1 MNLLVFSILI
11 AITPVCWSQSS
22 GPPAANTVSISAQ
35 EASAHL
41 LHRVEPVY
49 PALAK
54 AAQIQGVVRLELTI
68 DEAGAVNPRILS
80 SHPLLA
86 QAALDAVK
94 QWKYRPFEQEGK
106 AIQVRTEIEISI
118 PEHIDSTDEK
128 LEQEFQKTYWPA
140 ERAAKEA
147 LTAGNFV
154 KADEQLSIALEAAR
168 KRGDSK
174 WLETAEIVSGMC
186 SSKLGQQKFAEA
198 EQNCHDALNIHENHQ
213 KPDEAEVGGALMN
226 LAMVY
231 MAESELDKAEPLLVR
246 CVDIYKAR
254 FQNAS
259 DLISEARAGYGR
271 EIAFGSMWL
280 AGIALKANR
289 QVLAQSRCADATEF
303 GSKFLQSQMQDMVKK
318 VCSQVASSNN

>member
-1 MNLLVFSILI
+1 MKSMVFAVLI
-11 AITPVCWSQSS
+11 AIIPICWSQSS
-22 GPPAANTVSISAQ
+22 GRPPNIVSISAE

-41 LHRVEPVY
+41 LERVEPVY

-54 AAQIQGVVRLELTI
+54 AAKIQGVVRLELTI
-68 DEAGAVNPRILS
+68 DEGGAVSPRILS

-94 QWKYRPFEQEGK
+94 RWKYKPFEQGGK
-106 AIQVRTEIEISI
+106 QVVARTEIEISI
-118 PEHIDSTDEK
+118 PGNLDPTDER

-154 KADEQLSIALEAAR
+154 SADEQLSIALEAAR

-231 MAESELDKAEPLLVR
+231 LAESELEKAEPLLVR

-254 FQNAS
+254 FKNAS
-259 DLISEARAGYGR
+259 EVISEARDGYGR

-280 AGIALKANR
+280 AAIALKANR
-289 QVLAQSRCADATEF
+289 HELAQSRCADATEF
-303 GSKFLQSQMQDMVKK
+303 GSKFLQGQLQDMVKK
-318 VCSQVASSNN
+318 VCYQVASSNN